1 LTKVSAP
8 VFFLGAMRNTL
19 PFLGLLAACGGEK
32 TDVVPERSAQASPVT
47 LDSATVIN
55 AQLPNPVIST
65 VHKLGDTVTAI
76 VVHGD
81 STGSAGVPF
90 LPGAFAH
97 LRLAKFDASG
107 AEFSV
112 DSISIRSRAYT
123 LRGTV
128 APVKPGRTVAGS
140 LYLDRAT
147 TLSIRLS
154 APLTLVPP
162 ND

>member
-1 LTKVSAP
+1 MTKVSAP

-19 PFLGLLAACGGEK
+19 PFLVLLAACGGEK
-32 TDVVPERSAQASPVT
+32 TDVAPERSAQATPVT

-76 VVHGD
+76 VVRSD
-81 STGSAGVPF
+81 SAGSAEVPF
-90 LPGAFAH
+90 LPGAYAY

-107 AEFSV
+107 AEFTV

-123 LRGTV
+123 LRSTV
-128 APVKPGRTVAGS
+128 APVKPIATAGGA
-140 LYLDRAT
+140 LLLDRAT
-147 TLSIRLS
+147 TLSVTLT
-154 APLTLVPP
+154 APLTLTPP
-162 ND
+162 DA